1 MTRINVSISPRKL
14 TDEHL
19 LAEHREIKRM
29 TYYAKKTMK
38 RGGIKNAPPSFTLG
52 NGHILFLVDKQD
64 YIYNRYHELFQECR
78 RRGFNVTNYY
88 ENWIGI
94 DDVRYWKR
102 YEPTEEDNRII
113 RERIKDRIV
122 NSKKRYFHYEG
133 KQITKDEA
141 YHLLD

>member
-1 MTRINVSISPRKL
+1 MTRINASISPRKL

-29 TYYAKKTMK
+29 AYYAKETIKS
-38 RGGIKNAPPSFTLG
+38 GGIKNAPSSFTLG
-52 NGHILFLVDKQD
+52 NGHILFLVDKQE
-64 YIYNRYHELFQECR
+64 YIYNRCHELFQECR
-78 RRGFNVTNYY
+78 RRGFNVTNYW

-122 NSKKRYFHYEG
+122 NSKKKFWHYEG
-133 KQITKDEA
+133 KQITKDKA